1 MPVRD
6 ETIDRALNAKT
17 KTERDAAI
25 KAMLREWITTMP
37 PAEKEKMIRE
47 MADGTVRLMRGLMTL
62 RDAAVRKKGLDKRRK
77 RS

>member
-6 ETIDRALNAKT
+6 ETINRALNAKT
-17 KTERDAAI
+17 KTEQDAAI

-47 MADGTVRLMRGLMTL
+47 MADGTVRLVRGLMTL
-62 RDAAVRKKGLDKRRK
+62 RDATVRKNVLDKRRK